1 MSSGSSISNR
11 HSPVNHQR
19 RAGNE
24 AGRRQHEAKRCVGDL
39 LRLGVAAQCR
49 SAVGTELLGL
59 IGDPLG
65 DSGVN
70 RARANTVDGDTF
82 FAKIHGHCPG

>member
-1 MSSGSSISNR
+1 M
-11 HSPVNHQR
+11 
-19 RAGNE
+19 
-24 AGRRQHEAKRCVGDL
+24 GDL

-49 SAVGTELLGL
+49 SAVGKDLLVF
-59 IGDPLG
+59 IGDTLG

-82 FAKIHGHCPG
+82 MGLTTAIALVKPMEACLATT